1 MYKYLKYF
9 FKLSKGS
16 TGGRASNIGLE
27 WRNQSSLQ
35 GFISKVPWDMLRE
48 MWTFELDSKPMVAS
62 HTHFHQNTTQHI
74 SCIISQFVIS
84 YRYFHLKY

>member
-35 GFISKVPWDMLRE
+35 GFIFKGTMGYAKGNVD
-48 MWTFELDSKPMVAS
+48 F
-62 HTHFHQNTTQHI
+62 
-74 SCIISQFVIS
+74 
-84 YRYFHLKY
+84 